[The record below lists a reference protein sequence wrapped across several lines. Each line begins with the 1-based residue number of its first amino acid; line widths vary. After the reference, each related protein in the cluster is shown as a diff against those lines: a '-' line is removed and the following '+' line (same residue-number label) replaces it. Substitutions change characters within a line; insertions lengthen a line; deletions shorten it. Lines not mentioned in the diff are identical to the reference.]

1 MTGGTEH
8 SPSMTVRSRISGR
21 PVVAFILLTFVLSW
35 TAWSVL
41 ALIGGEPGVDSLAT
55 VAWLAGGFG
64 PPVAALVVVALT
76 DGFGSVKALLGQLT
90 RWRAPWVLWVLAL
103 LLPGAIVAFVFS
115 VDVVLRDIHPAA
127 PELATVGLVLGILV
141 QNVLL
146 TGGPEEIG
154 WRGFALPRLQRRWS
168 ALGSSLVLGVVWIL
182 WHAPLFVIPG
192 TGQEE
197 FPLVPYIL
205 MGLALA
211 IIFTWMYN
219 ASRGSLLLVVLL
231 HGTVNA
237 WLGSIVV
244 LGDELG
250 QVRGWVV
257 AGAFLVIAGT
267 ILWRYGAE
275 DLAAVPRQQE

>member
-1 MTGGTEH
+1 
-8 SPSMTVRSRISGR
+8 MTVRSRISDR
-21 PVVAFILLTFVLSW
+21 PVVAFVLLTFALSW

-41 ALIGGEPGVDSLAT
+41 ALSGGELFVDTLPT

-64 PPVAALVVVALT
+64 PPVAALVVVAST
-76 DGFGSVKALLGQLT
+76 DGVGGVRVLLGQLT
-90 RWRAPWVLWVLAL
+90 RWRRPWVQWALAL
-103 LLPGAIVAFVFS
+103 LLPGAVVAFVFG
-115 VDVVLRDIHPAA
+115 VDVFLRDIHPTT
-127 PELATVGLVLGILV
+127 PDLATVGLLMVILV

-146 TGGPEEIG
+146 TGGQEEIG

-168 ALGSSLVLGVVWIL
+168 ALGSSFVLGVVWIL

-197 FPLVPYIL
+197 FPLVPYL
-205 MGLALA
+205 LVGLALA

-237 WLGSIVV
+237 WLASIVV
-244 LGDELG
+244 LGDEVG
-250 QVRGWVV
+250 QVRGWLVSGGLLVV
-257 AGAFLVIAGT
+257 AGAI
-267 ILWRYGAE
+267 IWRYGGE